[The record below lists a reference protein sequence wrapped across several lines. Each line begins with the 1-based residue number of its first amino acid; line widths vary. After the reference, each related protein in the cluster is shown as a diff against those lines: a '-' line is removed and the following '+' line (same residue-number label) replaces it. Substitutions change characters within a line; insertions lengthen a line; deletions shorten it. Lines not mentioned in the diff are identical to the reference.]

1 MCADVE
7 VDEMPK
13 WYISAFASIL
23 PWTLTTYLDQIT
35 FKAWLT
41 KTGDQS
47 ISVRY
52 IRFCPRQI
60 NTHDTR
66 PFKLDCQLEL
76 KYFWVIYLIY
86 VHSLIRRSVGV
97 FPALCCHWQLC
108 SLTPFYGSGV
118 RTERSRNLTILEL
131 MTRIIDIYLP
141 ELEVMCAHQSRTQ
154 KSLPLL
160 SQITKKSS
168 KPLHFRSLQFFFKMS
183 EALNRLS
190 KTEDRFS
197 SNCLTNELTYV
208 AAVFTGL
215 FLITIEFQKGI
226 YFLSLQADEPQ
237 NVDLH
242 FCSNYFLAPRAVD
255 HIKSDWWHFNTGD
268 LWDDP

>member
-141 ELEVMCAHQSRTQ
+141 ELEVTCAHQSRTQ
-154 KSLPLL
+154 KKVFLYCHK
-160 SQITKKSS
+160 SQRRAANPYI
-168 KPLHFRSLQFFFKMS
+168 S
-183 EALNRLS
+183 EACNFFLKWVKHLIDYQRL
-190 KTEDRFS
+190 KID
-197 SNCLTNELTYV
+197 
-208 AAVFTGL
+208 
-215 FLITIEFQKGI
+215 FLLI
-226 YFLSLQADEPQ
+226 
-237 NVDLH
+237 V
-242 FCSNYFLAPRAVD
+242 
-255 HIKSDWWHFNTGD
+255 
-268 LWDDP
+268 